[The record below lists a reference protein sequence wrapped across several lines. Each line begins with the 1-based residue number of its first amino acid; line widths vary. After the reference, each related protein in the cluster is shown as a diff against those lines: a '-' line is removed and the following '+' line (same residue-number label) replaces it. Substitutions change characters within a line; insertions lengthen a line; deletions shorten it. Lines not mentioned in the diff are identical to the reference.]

1 MSRTAT
7 WGLVLVLGGLV
18 TIAGVVGF
26 SAATATDPAA
36 SPAPSDRPTLVGAMG
51 QGYDGQAVLL
61 DESGDVTW
69 RYQPSDVVSVNSVE
83 RLNETHVLVAVQYQR
98 GKQTRT
104 GVRIVDRRTNAVD
117 WNYSFATD
125 DVMNAEVHD
134 AEVLPDGDIVFADMT
149 EERIIVI
156 DRFTKAVEWSWHAKL
171 HYDAPDDPTSRDW
184 LHINDVDYIGNGDGS
199 ASRFLVSVRNANQ
212 LLIVEQAKGVTA
224 VINKDTEAA
233 NDGNCRGIK
242 QNQLVGD
249 DPRCGN
255 PERLNHQHNPQ
266 WLGDGAVLVADSEND
281 RVVEYHYNETR
292 GAWEE
297 AWTLYRANG
306 VPLDWPRDA
315 DRLAN
320 GNTLVTDT
328 RNGRILEV
336 APNGTVVWA
345 GSAPWQPYDA
355 DRGVGEMASPPTL
368 NASGQSPPVR
378 QPFETVGLMHGALQ
392 HEYTLPVWLGE
403 WEFFATLVGVL
414 SVLIGSVVWA
424 VATLW
429 ELYELDRW
437 LREVVADA
445 R

>member
-149 EERIIVI
+149 EERIVVI

-224 VINKDTEAA
+224 VINKDTEK
-233 NDGNCRGIK
+233 R
-242 QNQLVGD
+242 
-249 DPRCGN
+249 
-255 PERLNHQHNPQ
+255 
-266 WLGDGAVLVADSEND
+266 
-281 RVVEYHYNETR
+281 
-292 GAWEE
+292 
-297 AWTLYRANG
+297 
-306 VPLDWPRDA
+306 
-315 DRLAN
+315 
-320 GNTLVTDT
+320 
-328 RNGRILEV
+328 
-336 APNGTVVWA
+336 
-345 GSAPWQPYDA
+345 
-355 DRGVGEMASPPTL
+355 
-368 NASGQSPPVR
+368 
-378 QPFETVGLMHGALQ
+378 
-392 HEYTLPVWLGE
+392 
-403 WEFFATLVGVL
+403 
-414 SVLIGSVVWA
+414 
-424 VATLW
+424 
-429 ELYELDRW
+429 
-437 LREVVADA
+437 
-445 R
+445 